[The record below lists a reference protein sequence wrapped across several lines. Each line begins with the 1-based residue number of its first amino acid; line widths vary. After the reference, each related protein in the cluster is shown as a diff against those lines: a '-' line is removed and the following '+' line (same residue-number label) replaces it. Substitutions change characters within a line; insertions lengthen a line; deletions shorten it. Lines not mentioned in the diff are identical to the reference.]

1 MKKFKEK
8 CFEESGVRNNLR
20 AMFRGALRVMC
31 GATIAGLIGVSA
43 YCFANVPSNGG
54 YMAVMTFLSGAVFLA
69 ASLWSMWAIGGGKK
83 RAGAYEK

>member
-1 MKKFKEK
+1 MKFKNK
-8 CFEESGVRNNLR
+8 CFEESGVRKNLGTL
-20 AMFRGALRVMC
+20 FRGAWRVLC
-31 GATIAGLIGVSA
+31 GDTIAGLIGVAA